1 MHTILVLLPFILS
14 FFSCEQKQDQRILVF
29 SKTEKFRHTSIP
41 AAKLAILKLGLDNH
55 FKVETTE
62 NADLFNEASLEKYAA
77 VVFLHTTGNV
87 LNDKQELAF
96 KKFIQAGGGYAGIH
110 AAADTEYDWE
120 WYGKLAGAY
129 FQNHPEIQAATLNII
144 DNAHVSTQHL
154 SAKWNRT
161 DEWYN
166 FKNLNPD
173 VKIIM
178 TIDEASYTGGTMNN
192 NHPMSWYHAFDGG
205 RSFYTALGH
214 TEASWSETLFLQH
227 VLGGIKYA
235 MGESK

>member
-1 MHTILVLLPFILS
+1 MNSLLFLLPFIIS
-14 FFSCEQKQDQRILVF
+14 VFYCEPKQDQRILVF

-41 AAKLAILKLGLDNH
+41 AAKLAILKLGLDNN
-55 FKVETTE
+55 FTVDTTE
-62 NADLFNEASLEKYAA
+62 NADVFNDTSLEKYTA

-87 LNDKQELAF
+87 LNEKQEQAF
-96 KKFIQAGGGYAGIH
+96 KKYIQAGGGYAGIH
-110 AAADTEYDWE
+110 AASDTEYDWE

-129 FQNHPEIQAATLNII
+129 FESHPEIQAATLNII
-144 DNAHVSTQHL
+144 DNSHASTKHL
-154 SAKWNRT
+154 PAKWKRT

-166 FKNLNPD
+166 FKNLNHD
-173 VKIIM
+173 VKILM
-178 TIDEASYTGGTMNN
+178 TIDETSYSGGKMKN
-192 NHPMSWYHAFDGG
+192 NHPMSWYHSFDGG

-235 MGESK
+235 MGYP

>member
-1 MHTILVLLPFILS
+1 MHSILVLLPFIIS
-14 FFSCEQKQDQRILVF
+14 VFSCEQKQDQRILVF
-29 SKTEKFRHTSIP
+29 SKTEKFRQSSIP
-41 AAKLAILKLGLDNH
+41 AAKLAILKLGLDNN
-55 FKVETTE
+55 FKVDTTE
-62 NADLFNEASLEKYAA
+62 DANFFNEASLGKYTA

-87 LNDKQELAF
+87 LNEKQELAF

-120 WYGKLAGAY
+120 WYGNLAGAY

-144 DNAHVSTQHL
+144 DNAHASTQHL
-154 SAKWNRT
+154 PAKWNRT

-178 TIDEASYTGGTMNN
+178 TIDESSYTGGTMNN
-192 NHPMSWYHAFDGG
+192 NHPMSWYHVFDGG

-235 MGESK
+235 MGE

>member
-1 MHTILVLLPFILS
+1 MHSILVLLPFIIS
-14 FFSCEQKQDQRILVF
+14 VFSCEQKQDQRILVF

-55 FKVETTE
+55 FLVDTTE
-62 NADLFNEASLEKYAA
+62 NADLFNESSLKKYDA

-87 LNDKQELAF
+87 LNEKQEWAF
-96 KKFIQAGGGYAGIH
+96 KKYIQSGGAFVGIH
-110 AAADTEYDWE
+110 AATDTEYDWE
-120 WYGKLAGAY
+120 WYGELAGAY

-144 DNAHVSTQHL
+144 DNAHASTQHL
-154 SAKWNRT
+154 PAKWNRT

-173 VKIIM
+173 VKVIM
-178 TIDEASYTGGTMNN
+178 TIDESSYSGGTMNN
-192 NHPMSWYHAFDGG
+192 NHPMAWYHEFDGG

-235 MGESK
+235 IGNY

>member
-1 MHTILVLLPFILS
+1 MHGLLILFPFIIS
-14 FFSCEQKQDQRILVF
+14 FFASEQKLEQKILVF
-29 SKTEKFRHTSIP
+29 SKTEKFRHNSIP
-41 AAKLAILKLGLDNH
+41 AAKLAILKLGIDNH
-55 FKVETTE
+55 FKVDTTE
-62 NADLFNEASLEKYAA
+62 NADLFNEASLKKYAS

-87 LNDKQELAF
+87 LNEKQESAF

-129 FQNHPEIQAATLNII
+129 FENHPEIQTATLNII
-144 DNAHVSTQHL
+144 VNSHISTQHL
-154 SAKWNRT
+154 PAQWNRK

-173 VKIIM
+173 VKVLM
-178 TIDEASYTGGTMNN
+178 TIDETSYTGGTMNN
-192 NHPMSWYHAFDGG
+192 NHPMAWYHEYDGG

-214 TEASWSETLFLQH
+214 TEESWSDPLFLDH

-235 MGESK
+235 MGE